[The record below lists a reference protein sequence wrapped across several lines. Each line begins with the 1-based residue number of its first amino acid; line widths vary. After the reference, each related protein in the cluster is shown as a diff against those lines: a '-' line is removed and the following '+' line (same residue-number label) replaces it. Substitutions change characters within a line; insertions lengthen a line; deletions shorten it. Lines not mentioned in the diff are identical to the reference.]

1 MESPKTAEVT
11 YGLGNNIPRTPLNS
25 EPQNRF
31 SDMDAQASPSNKY
44 LPLSQQE
51 SRTQIQ
57 VKQYHIYAQS
67 IIIQIYA
74 LI

>member
-11 YGLGNNIPRTPLNS
+11 DGLGNNVPRTPLNS

-31 SDMDAQASPSNKY
+31 SDMDAKASLSNKY
-44 LPLSQQE
+44 LSLSQQE

-57 VKQYHIYAQS
+57 V
-67 IIIQIYA
+67 
-74 LI
+74 